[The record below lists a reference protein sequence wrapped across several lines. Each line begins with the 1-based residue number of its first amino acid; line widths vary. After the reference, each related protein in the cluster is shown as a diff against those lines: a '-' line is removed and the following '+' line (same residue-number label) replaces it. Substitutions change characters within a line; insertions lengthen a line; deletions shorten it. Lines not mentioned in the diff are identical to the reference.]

1 MKVLNINDITAD
13 QNEAFSLR
21 ILFNEEKNDTNI
33 KVGTVTIYPGQR
45 VPLTG
50 VSNHSENE
58 YSVIVKGSL
67 ITEIYGEQQRVSS
80 GQATYIPAGE
90 EHIAFNDGEEECE
103 LVFVFVG

>member
-1 MKVLNINDITAD
+1 MKVLNINDIAAD

-21 ILFNEEKNDTNI
+21 TLFHEEKNNTNV

-58 YSVIVKGSL
+58 YSVIGKGTL
-67 ITEIYGEQQRVSS
+67 KTEIDGKQQRVSS

-103 LVFVFVG
+103 LVFIFVG